1 MSVDI
6 VWPVL
11 LAAAFLG
18 GALNAVAGGGS
29 FLTLPA
35 LMLAGVPPVAA
46 NATGTLALLPG
57 YLASCAGYGR
67 EIDELRQQHSLTVM
81 LLLSLAGATVGA
93 ALLLL
98 TSDQLFRLLLPW
110 LLLLATL
117 LFLFSPWLTRVHGGV
132 HGSGFLPGVFAV
144 SVYGGYFNGGMGI
157 LLMAMFALTSPLSLQ
172 QANAGKNLLSALL
185 TLVAVLI
192 YLSAGKI
199 VWQYGLAMMVSGL
212 AGGYLGAVWG
222 RRLPPHWLR
231 GIVVLTGIIMTTV
244 FFSAEGLRRE

>member
-1 MSVDI
+1 MSVEI
-6 VWPVL
+6 IWPVL
-11 LAAAFLG
+11 LLAAFLG

-35 LMLAGVPPVAA
+35 LLFAGVPPVVA

-67 EIDELRQQHSLTVM
+67 EIGELRQQHSLTAM
-81 LLLSLAGATVGA
+81 LLLSLAGASVGA

-98 TSDQLFRLLLPW
+98 TSDQLFRQLLPW

-117 LFLFSPWLTRVHGGV
+117 LFLFSPWLTGVHGGV
-132 HGSGFLPGVFAV
+132 HGGGFLPGVFAV

-157 LLMAMFALTSPLSLQ
+157 LLMAMFVLTSPLSLQ

-185 TLVAVLI
+185 TLIAVLI
-192 YLSAGKI
+192 YVSAGKV
-199 VWQYGLAMMVSGL
+199 VWRYGLPMMFAGL

-222 RRLPPHWLR
+222 RRLPPQWLR
-231 GIVVLTGIIMTTV
+231 GIVVLTGVIMTTI
-244 FFSAEGLRRE
+244 FFIS

>member
-1 MSVDI
+1 MSVEI
-6 VWPVL
+6 LWPVL
-11 LAAAFLG
+11 LVAAFFG

-35 LMLAGVPPVAA
+35 LLLAGVPPVAA

-67 EIDELRQQHSLTVM
+67 ELGELRQRHSLASM
-81 LLLSLAGATVGA
+81 LLLSLVGASVGA

-98 TSDQLFRLLLPW
+98 TSDQFFRQLLPW

-117 LFLFSPWLTRVHGGV
+117 LFLFSPWLTRAHGGV
-132 HGSGFLPGVFAV
+132 HGGGFLPGVFVV

-157 LLMAMFALTSPLSLQ
+157 LLMAMFVLTSPLSLQ
-172 QANAGKNLLSALL
+172 HANAGKNLLSALL
-185 TLVAVLI
+185 TVIAVLI
-192 YLSAGKI
+192 YVSAGKI
-199 VWQYGLAMMVSGL
+199 VWRYGLPMMLAGL

-222 RRLPPHWLR
+222 RRLASQWLR
-231 GIVVLTGIIMTTV
+231 GIVVLTGVIMTV
-244 FFSAEGLRRE
+244 IFFVS